1 MTQLCPP
8 TGAPI
13 AICSSA
19 AIIYLGLDREV
30 RGQLLED
37 RPNQQG
43 CLVQF
48 FQDAFLIPYVA
59 IVELNEQRLAPSP
72 RALLICG
79 SPALTQQEATSAEW
93 SRVGRSSRVEPN
105 ELEAGKRLD
114 VHGMQLSDQSE
125 SRRRSVLE
133 FLVVSP
139 QQPSCLS

>member
-1 MTQLCPP
+1 MHPAQAGLGMQCGGPHLGGLGMTQLCPP

-48 FQDAFLIPYVA
+48 FQDAVLIPYVA
-59 IVELNEQRLAPSP
+59 IVEL
-72 RALLICG
+72 
-79 SPALTQQEATSAEW
+79 
-93 SRVGRSSRVEPN
+93 
-105 ELEAGKRLD
+105 K
-114 VHGMQLSDQSE
+114 
-125 SRRRSVLE
+125 
-133 FLVVSP
+133 
-139 QQPSCLS
+139 